1 MRTKETLMPHLRRLA
16 ALSLAAAS
24 MAALP
29 ACGDEDVDRATDQV
43 KQEAEDAA
51 DKAKT
56 TGQDAADKA
65 RTTGEDAVDKAK
77 TTAP

>member
-1 MRTKETLMPHLRRLA
+1 MPHLRRLA

-65 RTTGEDAVDKAK
+65 RTTGEDAVDKVK

>member
-1 MRTKETLMPHLRRLA
+1 MPELRRLM

-29 ACGDEDVDRATDQV
+29 ACGDDDVDRATDQV
-43 KQEAEDAA
+43 QQDAEDAA

-56 TGQDAADKA
+56 TGQDAVDDA
-65 RTTGEDAVDKAK
+65 RTTAEDATEGK
-77 TTAP
+77 